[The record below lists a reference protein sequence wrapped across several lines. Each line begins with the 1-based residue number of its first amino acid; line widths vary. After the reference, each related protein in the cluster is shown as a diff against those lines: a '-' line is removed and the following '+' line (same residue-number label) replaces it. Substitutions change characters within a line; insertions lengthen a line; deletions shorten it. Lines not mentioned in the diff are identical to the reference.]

1 MHSTAHRARSY
12 AARTTGALTA
22 GAMVVGA
29 LALAQASPASAATA
43 NVTLT
48 GVQASGTV
56 GVPQSLV
63 VTAAI
68 DGARCGSILAPNATI
83 LSTANGSTQNVGT
96 ATFTT
101 CVGTVFQYSFQ
112 WLPAAAGAVFLSAAV
127 VDSTSAAT
135 RSAIAPV
142 TTTTRITV
150 ADTVR
155 LGVPTTLTAS
165 VTANGGS
172 LASPQGTIQF
182 SVVGGGGIGGP
193 VTLNNAV
200 PSTVQVQWTPAV
212 LGQTNIVATYTPA
225 TVNGTVN
232 TTCGASCSSV
242 PDAVQV
248 TATGVL
254 IYLANPPGFAV
265 GLPSTITAVVSAF
278 PPTGV
283 VTFTV
288 NGGAI
293 ASNVPVPPNGVVTT
307 SWAPPQVG
315 PFTIGAYW
323 TSSAGV
329 RGSAQDT
336 IVASAEP
343 AQTDVISLA
352 PQGQGAWSTTGQYSL
367 RNGTSTTFVAS
378 ASSGAPVSLTV
389 SGPCTLSGATLSIH
403 QGTGQCR
410 LVATTTG
417 GNGYGPAQAIYTVSL
432 ASGNQVP
439 RGTVRA
445 SGDIR
450 KGTTFTLTT
459 RANNVTNAG
468 QRMTWSITSGANRC
482 QLRYPSNGSV
492 QLRAVRTGSC
502 NVRATAAAISGQW
515 NRMVLNR
522 TYRVR

>member
-1 MHSTAHRARSY
+1 MESTLYSARSL
-12 AARTTGALTA
+12 AART
-22 GAMVVGA
+22 VGA
-29 LALAQASPASAATA
+29 LMAGVVVLGGVSLAAAPPAAAA
-43 NVTLT
+43 GSSVTLA
-48 GVQASGTV
+48 GVQANGSV
-56 GVPQSLV
+56 GVPQTLV
-63 VTAAI
+63 VTASI
-68 DGARCGSILAPNATI
+68 TGARCGAVLAPAATI
-83 LSTANGSTQNVGT
+83 LGTSNGSTQTLGT

-101 CVGTVFQYSFQ
+101 CVGSVYQYTFQ
-112 WLPAAAGAVFLSAAV
+112 WLPPTAAVFFVSASV
-127 VDSTSAAT
+127 VDGTSAAS
-135 RSAIAPV
+135 RSAITAV

-150 ADTVR
+150 ANTVR

-165 VTANGGS
+165 VTANSGS

-182 SVVGGGGIGGP
+182 SVVGGGVIGGP
-193 VTLNNAV
+193 VALNNAV

-212 LGQTNIVATYTPA
+212 LGQTSILATYTPA

-232 TTCGASCSSV
+232 TTCGANCSSV
-242 PDAVQV
+242 PDSVQV
-248 TATGVL
+248 TSTGVL

-265 GLPSTITAVVSAF
+265 SLPSTITAVVSAF

-288 NGGAI
+288 NGVPI
-293 ASNVPVPPNGVVTT
+293 ASNVPVPPNGVVRT
-307 SWAPPQVG
+307 SWAPPAVG
-315 PFTIGAYW
+315 PFTIGALW

-343 AQTDVISLA
+343 AQSDVISLA
-352 PQGQGAWSTTGQYSL
+352 PQGEGAWSTTGQYSL
-367 RNGTSTTFVAS
+367 RNGTSTTFVTS
-378 ASSGAPVSLTV
+378 SSSGTPVALTA
-389 SGPCTLSGATLSIH
+389 SGPCGLSGATLTPY

-445 SGDIR
+445 SGDIQN
-450 KGTTFTLTT
+450 GTTFTLTT

-492 QLRAVRTGSC
+492 QLRAVRTGRC
-502 NVRATAAAISGQW
+502 EVRATAPAIAGQW

-522 TYRVR
+522 SYRVR

>member
-1 MHSTAHRARSY
+1 MGAMLGGSKSLRARI
-12 AARTTGALTA
+12 
-22 GAMVVGA
+22 VGA
-29 LALAQASPASAATA
+29 VTMAGVVLTGLGLAVAPPAAAANA

-56 GVPQSLV
+56 GVPQTLV
-63 VTAAI
+63 VTASI
-68 DGARCGSILAPNATI
+68 QGARCGSVLAPTAII
-83 LSTANGSTQNVGT
+83 LGTSNGSTLNIGT

-101 CVGTVFQYSFQ
+101 CVGSVFQYSFQ
-112 WLPAAAGAVFLSAAV
+112 WLPASAGVVFLTASV
-127 VDSTSAAT
+127 LDSTSSAS

-142 TTTTRITV
+142 STTTRVTV

-172 LASPQGTIQF
+172 LMSPQGTIQF

-193 VTLNNAV
+193 VALNSAV

-212 LGQTNIVATYTPA
+212 LGQTSILATYTPA
-225 TVNGTVN
+225 SVNGTVN
-232 TTCGASCSSV
+232 TTCGVSCSSA
-242 PDAVQV
+242 PDSVQV
-248 TATGVL
+248 TSSGVL

-288 NGGAI
+288 NGGPI
-293 ASNVPVPPNGVVTT
+293 ASNVPVPPNGVVTA
-307 SWAPPQVG
+307 SWAPPLPG
-315 PFTIGAYW
+315 PFTVGAYW
-323 TSSAGV
+323 TSSAGL

-343 AQTDVISLA
+343 AQSDVISLA

-367 RNGTSTTFVAS
+367 RNGTSTTFVTS
-378 ASSGAPVSLTV
+378 SSSGAPVSLTV
-389 SGPCTLSGATLSIH
+389 SGPCSLVGATLTLH

-410 LVATTTG
+410 LVASSTG

-450 KGTTFTLTT
+450 RGTTFTLTT

-468 QRMTWSITSGANRC
+468 QRMTWSITSGASRC
-482 QLRYPSNGSV
+482 ELRYPSNGSV
-492 QLRAVRTGSC
+492 QLRAVRNGSC
-502 NVRATAAAISGQW
+502 GVRATAAAIAGQW

>member
-1 MHSTAHRARSY
+1 MGAMLGGSTSLRARI
-12 AARTTGALTA
+12 
-22 GAMVVGA
+22 VGA
-29 LALAQASPASAATA
+29 VTMAGVMLAGLSLAVAPPAAAANA

-56 GVPQSLV
+56 GVPQTLV
-63 VTAAI
+63 VTASI
-68 DGARCGSILAPNATI
+68 QGARCGSVLAPTATI
-83 LSTANGSTQNVGT
+83 LGTSNGSTQNIGT

-101 CVGTVFQYSFQ
+101 CVGSVFQYSFQ
-112 WLPAAAGAVFLSAAV
+112 WLPSSAGVVFLTASV
-127 VDSTSAAT
+127 VDSTSSAS

-142 TTTTRITV
+142 STTTRITV

-172 LASPQGTIQF
+172 LMSPQGTIQF

-193 VTLNNAV
+193 VALNSAV
-200 PSTVQVQWTPAV
+200 PSTVQIQWTPAV
-212 LGQTNIVATYTPA
+212 LGQTSIVATYTPA
-225 TVNGTVN
+225 AVNGTVN
-232 TTCGASCSSV
+232 TTCGVSCSSA
-242 PDAVQV
+242 PDSVQV
-248 TATGVL
+248 TSSGVL

-288 NGGAI
+288 NGGPI
-293 ASNVPVPPNGVVTT
+293 ASNVPVPPNGVVTA
-307 SWAPPQVG
+307 SWAPPLPG
-315 PFTIGAYW
+315 PFTVGAYW
-323 TSSAGV
+323 TSSAGL

-343 AQTDVISLA
+343 AQSDVISLA

-367 RNGTSTTFVAS
+367 RNGTSTTFVTS
-378 ASSGAPVSLTV
+378 SSSGAAVSLTV
-389 SGPCTLSGATLSIH
+389 SGPCSLVGATLTLH

-410 LVATTTG
+410 LVASSTG

-450 KGTTFTLTT
+450 RGTTFTLTT

-468 QRMTWSITSGANRC
+468 QRMTWSITSGASRC
-482 QLRYPSNGSV
+482 ELRYPSNGSV
-492 QLRAVRTGSC
+492 QLRAVRNGSC
-502 NVRATAAAISGQW
+502 NVRATAAAIAGQW